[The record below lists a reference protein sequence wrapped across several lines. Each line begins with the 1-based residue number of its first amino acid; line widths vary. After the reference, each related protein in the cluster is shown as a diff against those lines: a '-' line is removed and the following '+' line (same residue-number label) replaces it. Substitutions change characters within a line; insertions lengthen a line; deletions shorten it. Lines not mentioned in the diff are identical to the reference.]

1 MAQSYVPLNLPSF
14 LSHSTTEG
22 REGKN
27 QLRLREVNQFASQF
41 FLQEEYSMEASED
54 AGSEQDHVSSLSV
67 PRASSDSV
75 SCSLG
80 HSLKG
85 FSVTL

>member
-1 MAQSYVPLNLPSF
+1 
-14 LSHSTTEG
+14 
-22 REGKN
+22 
-27 QLRLREVNQFASQF
+27 
-41 FLQEEYSMEASED
+41 MEASED

-67 PRASSDSV
+67 PRASSYSV

-80 HSLKG
+80 HFLKA